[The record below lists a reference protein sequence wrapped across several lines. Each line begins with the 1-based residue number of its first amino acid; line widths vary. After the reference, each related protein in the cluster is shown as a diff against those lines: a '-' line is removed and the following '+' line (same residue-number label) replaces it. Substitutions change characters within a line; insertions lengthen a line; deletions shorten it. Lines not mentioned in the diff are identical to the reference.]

1 MGSRIHKQIGY
12 FIDKPTA
19 KKIFVNPTQLDKII
33 DNLYDNDYD
42 EVIFQQFMENA
53 KNLEPFFNHLS
64 QTIQTNWEAKKF
76 SLSSL
81 FHQIFFHDTFKGYLL
96 SIPDEAIFHRRD
108 DLIDYYDSTT
118 SSELKLLNMPIYPVS
133 GFAYRGDPSNPHYS
147 DYISKFPNK
156 SFLDAHEA
164 LMLYQIMIDQ
174 KTLELSD
181 KARAKMVKSR
191 LFTPRISPQVFC
203 IAKAFGILK
212 DPNMSHSEFDSYC
225 KPALLKYWS

>member
-1 MGSRIHKQIGY
+1 
-12 FIDKPTA
+12 
-19 KKIFVNPTQLDKII
+19 
-33 DNLYDNDYD
+33 
-42 EVIFQQFMENA
+42 
-53 KNLEPFFNHLS
+53 
-64 QTIQTNWEAKKF
+64 
-76 SLSSL
+76 
-81 FHQIFFHDTFKGYLL
+81 
-96 SIPDEAIFHRRD
+96 
-108 DLIDYYDSTT
+108 
-118 SSELKLLNMPIYPVS
+118 MPIYPVS

-225 KPALLKYWS
+225 KPALLKFWS